1 MMNTKGKLTVIDGE
15 TLMDKRLAPTAFC
28 VDTLLPQGIT
38 MLGGAPKIGKSWLV
52 LDLCLHIAKGVPFWG
67 LDTRQG
73 TVLYLCL
80 EDSQRRLQERLNHLT
95 DEAPPNLFFCHGTD
109 DAAGGRA

>member
-52 LDLCLHIAKGVPFWG
+52 LDLCLHIAKGAPFWG

-73 TVLYLCL
+73 TVLYLCWRIRNGACRSAKSP
-80 EDSQRRLQERLNHLT
+80 D
-95 DEAPPNLFFCHGTD
+95 
-109 DAAGGRA
+109 GRGIA